1 MQSNSLILNNLTIG
15 YKKMPVL
22 SAVSAAIEGSQLV
35 LLCGKNGS
43 GKSTLMKSMLG
54 LLKPMSGEIKING
67 FAPYPMSIAKKAAL
81 VSYVAAKPVNINNIT
96 VREIAETGRA
106 PYTSWNHSMSPT
118 DNKIVEQSLEYLQ
131 IEHIQYKNI
140 DEVSDGERQKTM
152 IARALAQD
160 TPYLLLDEPTA
171 FLDYPSK
178 TELIRILIRLSKEF
192 SKTVV
197 LTSHDLDLLIPVSDR
212 LWFCNN
218 GEVIS
223 GSSAD
228 LHKNPSFRLF
238 YDKTL

>member
-1 MQSNSLILNNLTIG
+1 
-15 YKKMPVL
+15 
-22 SAVSAAIEGSQLV
+22 
-35 LLCGKNGS
+35 
-43 GKSTLMKSMLG
+43 
-54 LLKPMSGEIKING
+54 
-67 FAPYPMSIAKKAAL
+67 
-81 VSYVAAKPVNINNIT
+81 
-96 VREIAETGRA
+96 
-106 PYTSWNHSMSPT
+106 
-118 DNKIVEQSLEYLQ
+118 
-131 IEHIQYKNI
+131 
-140 DEVSDGERQKTM
+140 
-152 IARALAQD
+152 
-160 TPYLLLDEPTA
+160 LLLDEPTA